1 MHRATLLVRLGR
13 HLKVRC
19 NRRGSHY
26 HVVELLRPNCPVSR
40 LLFLIAA
47 PRSPGDV
54 YQRLVIRLGLRRLPI
69 VVSQQAAQ
77 LFATLNFTS
86 TLDAKHLQR
95 FKNEAYAAAQLH
107 HTNIVPV
114 FATGC

>member
-1 MHRATLLVRLGR
+1 MDERNSCQDQRSEVRDQR
-13 HLKVRC
+13 SEVR
-19 NRRGSHY
+19 SQ
-26 HVVELLRPNCPVSR
+26 
-40 LLFLIAA
+40 
-47 PRSPGDV
+47 RSE
-54 YQRLVIRLGLRRLPI
+54 IRDQK
-69 VVSQQAAQ
+69 SDA
-77 LFATLNFTS
+77 S